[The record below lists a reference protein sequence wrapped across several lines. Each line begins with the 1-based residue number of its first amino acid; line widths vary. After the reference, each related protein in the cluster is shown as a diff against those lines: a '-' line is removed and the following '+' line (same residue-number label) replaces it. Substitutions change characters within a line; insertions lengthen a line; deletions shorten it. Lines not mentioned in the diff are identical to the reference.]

1 MIALKEK
8 LMPLNSFSNLL
19 SRNSIS
25 HQSSEKTTKKK
36 TIKFNK
42 IYMSQDSRVNYYCDS
57 TRISYF

>member
-25 HQSSEKTTKKK
+25 HQSSEKKTKKT
-36 TIKFNK
+36 TIKFNE
-42 IYMSQDSRVNYYCDS
+42 IYKSQE
-57 TRISYF
+57 